1 MRRVRSKYGQFMIVE
16 ALLLAAITACVVP
29 GMNFAARTHDL
40 RTHSVPAAGAGL
52 VIGTNH
58 QNKTPYYVVFF
69 HTQNGRQAEA
79 RIYDWPGASMPT
91 RGDQVPIRYAPS
103 DPTEATDARA
113 FPGYMLPSVLLGL
126 ALVLVVGGG
135 FGLWAMHREFEGKTV
150 DRTAPHL
157 PKDPYRPAG
166 R

>member
-1 MRRVRSKYGQFMIVE
+1 MRRPASSDQRGSAHAYPPPQGARFPGQTRSASCHSLPHSHSRRPRSVLTRQPPNPDGGGPGMRRVRSTYGQFMIVE

-103 DPTEATDARA
+103 D
-113 FPGYMLPSVLLGL
+113 
-126 ALVLVVGGG
+126 
-135 FGLWAMHREFEGKTV
+135 
-150 DRTAPHL
+150 
-157 PKDPYRPAG
+157 
-166 R
+166 